1 MDAFP
6 EDWKVNTIGTLFEV
20 GSSKRVFQSQWRKSG
35 VPFYRARDI
44 VGFNRGAGAI
54 GGLYIDKELYEEYK
68 RSYGVPLKG
77 DILITAVGTLG
88 ETYLVEDDHP
98 FYFKD
103 GNIIWLRSLGTCD
116 SRFVQYLYS
125 SGSLDDQI
133 FDTTGGSTVG
143 TYTISNV
150 KKTKVHLPPLPEQRR
165 IAAALGDMDKLVDN
179 LSKRIEKNKA
189 IKQGAMQ
196 ELLTGKKRLPG
207 FEGEWEKVELLGVT
221 RMFSDGDWIESK
233 DQCDCGIRL
242 IQTGNVGCG
251 CFKNKGDKKHFVSEE
266 TFSRLNCTEIVVGDV
281 LVSRLP
287 DPIGRAC
294 LLPKANERMITA
306 VDCTIIRFA
315 EYSAEF
321 FVQYTQTPEYLW
333 SVGSFMAGST
343 RQRIS
348 REALGKV
355 KIPSPT
361 LPEQRAI
368 AKVLG
373 DMDAEIAKLEA
384 KREKLI
390 GIKKGMMSDLL
401 TGKVRLKSANEA

>member
-44 VGFNRGAGAI
+44 VGVNRGAGAI

-179 LSKRIEKNKA
+179 LSKRIEKKKA

-221 RMFSDGDWIESK
+221 RMFSDGDWLESK

-294 LLPKANERMITA
+294 LVPKANERMITA

>member
-6 EDWKVNTIGTLFEV
+6 EDWDVKTIGTLFDV
-20 GSSKRVFQSQWRKSG
+20 GSSKRVFQSQWRNSG

-44 VGFNRGAGAI
+44 VGFNRGEGAI
-54 GGLYIDKELYEEYK
+54 GGLFIDKELYEEYK

-88 ETYLVEDDHP
+88 ETYLVEDEHP

-103 GNIIWLRSLGTCD
+103 GNIIWLRSLGACD

-125 SGSLDDQI
+125 SGFLDDQI

-143 TYTISNV
+143 TYTINNA

-165 IAAALGDMDKLVDN
+165 IAAALGDMDKLIDN
-179 LSKRIEKNKA
+179 LSKRIEKKKA

-207 FEGEWEKVELLGVT
+207 FEGEWEMVELLGVT

-266 TFSRLNCTEIVVGDV
+266 TFNRLNCTEIVVGDV

-294 LLPKANERMITA
+294 LVPKTNERMITA
-306 VDCTIIRFA
+306 VDCAIIRFA

-321 FVQYTQTPEYLW
+321 FVQYTQTPEYLS

-348 REALGKV
+348 REALGRV
-355 KIPSPT
+355 KIPYPS

-384 KREKLI
+384 KREKLV
-390 GIKKGMMSDLL
+390 GIKNGMMGDLL
-401 TGKVRLKSANEA
+401 TGKVRLK